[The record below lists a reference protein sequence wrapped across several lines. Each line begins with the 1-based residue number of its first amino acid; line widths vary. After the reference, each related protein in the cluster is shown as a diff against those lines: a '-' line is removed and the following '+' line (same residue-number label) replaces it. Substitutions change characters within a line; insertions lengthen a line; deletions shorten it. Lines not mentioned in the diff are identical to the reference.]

1 MSSTSIPT
9 SLVGRFRWALGESLV
24 IAGIFAF
31 WILLAAALNTALSIL
46 TYALALLDVHAIY
59 LLDDLA
65 VLWPTVVPLAFVT
78 AVLYT
83 VVRAGTLLIDHYRH
97 E

>member
-1 MSSTSIPT
+1 MPSNSLPDSII
-9 SLVGRFRWALGESLV
+9 GRLRWALGESLV
-24 IAGIFAF
+24 VAGIFAF
-31 WILLAAALNTALSIL
+31 WILLAPALNTALGLL
-46 TYALALLDVHAIY
+46 TRVLAALDVHAVY
-59 LLDDLA
+59 LLDDLT

-83 VVRAGTLLIDHYRH
+83 VVRAGTLLIDHYRN